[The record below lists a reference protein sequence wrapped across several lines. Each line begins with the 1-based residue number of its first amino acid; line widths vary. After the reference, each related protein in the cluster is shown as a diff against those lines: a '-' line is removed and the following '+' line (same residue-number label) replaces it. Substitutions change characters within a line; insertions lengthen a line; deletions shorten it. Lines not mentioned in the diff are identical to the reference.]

1 MKCPYCG
8 HAKHKVVDSRDS
20 RDGTAIRRRRE
31 CLDCGRRMTTYEQV
45 ELTPLMVVK
54 KDGSRERFDRAKLMD
69 GLLRACEK
77 RPVTV
82 SELESICDR
91 VEGVAQERGDREID
105 SQQIGEQVMDRLRD
119 IDEVAYVR
127 FASVYRHFR
136 DVNAFMDELKGLLG
150 SQS

>member
-54 KDGSRERFDRAKLMD
+54 KDGSRERYDRGKLMN

-77 RPVTV
+77 RPVRVTQ
-82 SELESICDR
+82 LEEICDG
-91 VEGVAQERGDREID
+91 VEALAQDRGEREVDN
-105 SQQIGEQVMDRLRD
+105 QQIGELVMDQLRD

-136 DVNAFMDELKGLLG
+136 DVNAFMDELKGLLS